1 MDELHIKQKK
11 QKIEYGKILSQ
22 LEDSEMSRIKI
33 KEKNKHLFDKVY
45 RLKKQLREQQISI

>member
-45 RLKKQLREQQISI
+45 RLKK